1 MSALLGNLDELVA
14 QVRRRAEQR
23 ALAIEHRGEEE
34 AKGLLTAAD
43 ARVQEEVQRIAE
55 GAERAAASE
64 RREAR
69 SAAEA
74 RRRRRALDARE
85 AQLERVWEAA
95 ERALAE
101 VALDRDT
108 LARLAREAAAAL
120 GGEEVRLRLDA
131 ASAAGLD
138 DATVAGWRE
147 PDGPALV
154 LDPTPLER
162 GRGLE
167 ARSGRSSIDATLSG
181 RLVAAREHLR
191 GEVAAILT
199 GEPRSA
205 R

>member
-34 AKGLLTAAD
+34 AKGLLAAAD

-64 RREAR
+64 RR
-69 SAAEA
+69 EA

-101 VALDRDT
+101 VALDHDT